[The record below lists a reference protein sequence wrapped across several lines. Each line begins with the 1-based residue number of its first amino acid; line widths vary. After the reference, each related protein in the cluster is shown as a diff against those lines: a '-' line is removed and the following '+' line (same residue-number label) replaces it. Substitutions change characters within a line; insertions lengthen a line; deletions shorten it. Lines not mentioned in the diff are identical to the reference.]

1 VPSAPRQ
8 IAARLGALVSASVLN
23 EIIPQAEDFAA
34 SAGVGTNAM
43 PLTNTVAIMP
53 AIKVVAKWYMI
64 PSFELNT
71 LTRYDL
77 HIIVSCRP
85 HSHAVGLCG
94 AFIPFIGF
102 AKQRRS
108 L

>member
-1 VPSAPRQ
+1 
-8 IAARLGALVSASVLN
+8 
-23 EIIPQAEDFAA
+23 
-34 SAGVGTNAM
+34 
-43 PLTNTVAIMP
+43 
-53 AIKVVAKWYMI
+53 MI